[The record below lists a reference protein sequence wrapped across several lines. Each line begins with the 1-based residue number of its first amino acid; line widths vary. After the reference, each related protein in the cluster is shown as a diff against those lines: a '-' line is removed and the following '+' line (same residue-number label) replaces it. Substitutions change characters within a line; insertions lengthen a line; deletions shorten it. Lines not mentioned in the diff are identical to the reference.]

1 MDYFYPVRWVEDST
15 QHVGSRF
22 GSNKGPIL
30 MSSSYHEVSQQ
41 VSCCSKMA
49 HFIPNILKKKPQQ
62 FSPVMGCHSMSPSLV
77 SKMVA
82 ALIVSLATP
91 TQEHSIAE
99 TMCWCLPMCDSTVS
113 SDFNWYVCKGLM
125 DGVGQRCRNIFVQKT
140 KEANHTLTSFA
151 SLYLTS

>member
-1 MDYFYPVRWVEDST
+1 
-15 QHVGSRF
+15 
-22 GSNKGPIL
+22 
-30 MSSSYHEVSQQ
+30 
-41 VSCCSKMA
+41 MA

-62 FSPVMGCHSMSPSLV
+62 FSPVMGCHSMSLACYVSHRVYIGSLSLV

-125 DGVGQRCRNIFVQKT
+125 DGVGQRCRNIFVPKT
-140 KEANHTLTSFA
+140 KEANDTLTSFA
-151 SLYLTS
+151 SIYLTS